1 MIELKTVKMSA
12 VDELSNVTV
21 KLDRKSLP
29 DNDIED
35 IQMITETFA
44 ELLRKLHY
52 DPLDIRNA
60 VRDILENY
68 DFED

>member
-1 MIELKTVKMSA
+1 MRELKIVKMSA

-21 KLDRKSLP
+21 KLDRKNLP
-29 DNDIED
+29 DEEIED
-35 IQMITETFA
+35 IQMITENFV

-52 DPLDIRNA
+52 DATDVRNA
-60 VRDILENY
+60 VRDVLENY

>member
-1 MIELKTVKMSA
+1 MRELRTTKMSA
-12 VDELSNVTV
+12 IDELSNVTI
-21 KLDRKSLP
+21 KFDRKNLP
-29 DNDIED
+29 DDEIED
-35 IQMITETFA
+35 IQMLTENFV

-52 DPLDIRNA
+52 DPTEIRNA

>member
-1 MIELKTVKMSA
+1 MRELKTVKMSA

-21 KLDRKSLP
+21 KLDRKNLP
-29 DNDIED
+29 DDEIGDIE
-35 IQMITETFA
+35 MLTENFA

-52 DPLDIRNA
+52 DASDIRNA
-60 VRDILENY
+60 VRNILENY

>member
-1 MIELKTVKMSA
+1 MRELKTVKMSA

-21 KLDRKSLP
+21 KLDRKNLP
-29 DNDIED
+29 DTDIED
-35 IQMITETFA
+35 IQMLTENFA
-44 ELLRKLHY
+44 ELLRKLNY
-52 DPLDIRNA
+52 DASDIRNA

>member
-1 MIELKTVKMSA
+1 MRELKTVKMSA

-21 KLDRKSLP
+21 KLDRKNLP
-29 DNDIED
+29 DEEIED
-35 IQMITETFA
+35 IQMITENFV

-52 DPLDIRNA
+52 DPIDIRNA

>member
-1 MIELKTVKMSA
+1 MKYLKTVKMSA

-21 KLDRKSLP
+21 KFDRKNLP
-29 DNDIED
+29 DDEIGD
-35 IQMITETFA
+35 IQMMTENFI

-52 DPLDIRNA
+52 SSTDVRNA
-60 VRDILENY
+60 VREVLENY